1 MQLVRRRIRR
11 TLAKLNAVRGVLL
24 AVAAAFTLIAATPAP
39 GPTRVDLTKIQ
50 PKALLPKT
58 KLHSEFVVE
67 VNKLGQVTRVR
78 SMKSSGDTTFNTQ
91 TFGNAEQA
99 FIRKPNGSVVVGTYR
114 MVYDYNPSTGRV
126 HREALLVK
134 RGGVDPNAKGAVIQ
148 MEEIARKHT
157 PEPAVVTEPH
167 GTLPNPRGTIRADK
181 HLPDLPQ
188 ILHSPG
194 H

>member
-1 MQLVRRRIRR
+1 VQLVRRRIRR
-11 TLAKLNAVRGVLL
+11 PLAELNRVRGVLL
-24 AVAAAFTLIAATPAP
+24 AVAAAFTLIAATPEP
-39 GPTRVDLTKIQ
+39 LPTRVDLTKLQ

-78 SMKSSGDTTFNTQ
+78 SMKSSGDATFNTQ

-99 FIRKPNGSVVVGTYR
+99 FIRKPDGTVVVGSYR
-114 MVYDYNPSTGRV
+114 MIYDYNPATGRV
-126 HREALLVK
+126 HREAELVQ

-148 MEEIARKHT
+148 MEEIARKHAAES
-157 PEPAVVTEPH
+157 PSAAEPH
-167 GTLPNPRGTIRADK
+167 GALPNPQATIRTDK
-181 HLPDLPQ
+181 RLPDLPL
-188 ILHSPG
+188 IIHSPG